1 MKKEKRMKSSILKR
15 KDAARLMQELTER
28 LEEQLGVC
36 DQKTLIARIRRVIE
50 AGVQAVAQA
59 EHTVS
64 LREAA
69 EASIRARAGRRPCTL
84 RDLRHFVRRIL
95 RVEGVGE
102 RSLRAM
108 STRECRDILTQAFS
122 GSRHSYT
129 KGRAILH
136 SIFAY
141 GLRQEWCAE
150 NPVSRIEVHAPQEK
164 EIKPLSLPEIRR
176 LEQAARHPKHADMQ
190 LSLHLM
196 LYCGVRPQEVARL
209 SPQDI
214 RQEQRRVIIHA
225 RSSKTGGGR
234 VIPLHRA
241 AQLKGI
247 NLRIPRNWKN
257 RWKQL
262 RRAAGYA
269 PGEWQPDACR
279 HTFASYHAAY
289 FQNLPALQLEMGH
302 RSADL
307 LRTRY
312 LNLPAVEEAKRY
324 WG

>member
-1 MKKEKRMKSSILKR
+1 MRKSKHMTGSKLKQ

-28 LEEQLGVC
+28 LEEQLGTS
-36 DQKTLIARIRRVIE
+36 DRKTLISRIRRVFE

-102 RSLRAM
+102 RPLRAM
-108 STRECRDILTQAFS
+108 STRECRDILSQAFS
-122 GSRHSYT
+122 GSRHSYI

-150 NPVSRIEVHAPQEK
+150 NPVARIEVHAPQEK
-164 EIKPLSLPEIRR
+164 EIKPLSIQEIRR
-176 LEQAARHPKHADMQ
+176 LEQAAQHPQHADMQ

-209 SPQDI
+209 SPRNI
-214 RQEQRRVIIHA
+214 LQEQRRVIIPA
-225 RSSKTGGGR
+225 QSSKTGGGR
-234 VIPLHRA
+234 VITLHRS

-247 NLRIPRNWKN
+247 SLRIPRNWKN

-262 RRAAGYA
+262 RHTAGFA
-269 PGEWQPDACR
+269 PGEWQPNACR

-289 FQNLPALQLEMGH
+289 FQNLPVLQLEMGH

-312 LNLPAVEEAKRY
+312 LNLPEVEDAGVF